1 MDESPLDDTKI
12 SNKYLKEINL
22 KYDKKYSIYLGRIRT
37 EASKDLFVFNKYVLE
52 AEKGDS
58 SFVKL
63 GEFHKDLCHFVTDR
77 HDRKKLILIPRS
89 HLKSKLI
96 TIGYSL
102 FRIIQDPKIRIL
114 IYSATWQMAVDLHL
128 SIQKVLQS
136 NEMIHTL
143 YGNLFEGAKEQSQ
156 DRTRLKENDKREP
169 TVTAAGIDNNLVGGH
184 YDLIIMDDVVNRDN
198 IGTADQMEKVVKRYR
213 DSLDLLEPHGQLIVI
228 GTRWHDSDLYGWIM
242 DPDNDIAS
250 SFDTMIK
257 KAYEGDIINGIDF
270 TPLWPG
276 KFSQEE
282 LAKRLREEGWAHFSA
297 QYLND
302 PVPEAT
308 ATFKRDYFRYYDSSD
323 LKGRLINKFLLIDPA
338 ISLKKDA
345 DYSAFVVVGHDEHD
359 YIFLMDII
367 RQRMAPSDIINM
379 IFLLRDRWGLID
391 IGIEEVAF
399 QKALSYS
406 LREDDRFK
414 RRPFHIT
421 ELKPNE
427 RSKDTRIKGLQP
439 LYEQGKIY
447 HNKLLPAN
455 IYLEDELVRFPSGQ
469 HDDIVDAL
477 SYCTDIIF
485 PARQKPSRPQTQRWL
500 Y

>member
-22 KYDKKYSIYLGRIRT
+22 KYDKKYNIYLGRIRT

-184 YDLIIMDDVVNRDN
+184 YDIIIMDDVVNRDN
-198 IGTADQMEKVVKRYR
+198 INTREQIEKVVKRYK
-213 DSLDLLEPHGQLIVI
+213 DSLDLLEPKGQLIII
-228 GTRWHDSDLYGWIM
+228 GTRWHDSDLYGWI
-242 DPDNDIAS
+242 
-250 SFDTMIK
+250 
-257 KAYEGDIINGIDF
+257 
-270 TPLWPG
+270 L
-276 KFSQEE
+276 
-282 LAKRLREEGWAHFSA
+282 
-297 QYLND
+297 
-302 PVPEAT
+302 
-308 ATFKRDYFRYYDSSD
+308 DSS
-323 LKGRLINKFLLIDPA
+323 N
-338 ISLKKDA
+338 
-345 DYSAFVVVGHDEHD
+345 
-359 YIFLMDII
+359 
-367 RQRMAPSDIINM
+367 N
-379 IFLLRDRWGLID
+379 
-391 IGIEEVAF
+391 
-399 QKALSYS
+399 
-406 LREDDRFK
+406 
-414 RRPFHIT
+414 
-421 ELKPNE
+421 
-427 RSKDTRIKGLQP
+427 IK
-439 LYEQGKIY
+439 E
-447 HNKLLPAN
+447 
-455 IYLEDELVRFPSGQ
+455 S
-469 HDDIVDAL
+469 
-477 SYCTDIIF
+477 
-485 PARQKPSRPQTQRWL
+485 
-500 Y
+500 